1 MYLFSTEITAYS
13 LTLYDFLKS
22 SIFFA
27 VLFGQIITGDVQLSD
42 HIEHEIPI
50 QIYSE
55 HYHTDIGYID
65 GYTKNFVKVNK
76 TYYSRKQFTFVSR
89 PGY

>member
-1 MYLFSTEITAYS
+1 
-13 LTLYDFLKS
+13 LY
-22 SIFFA
+22 
-27 VLFGQIITGDVQLSD
+27 LFGQTITGDVQLSD

-55 HYHTDIGYID
+55 NHHHTDIGYID
-65 GYTKNFVKVNK
+65 GYTDSFVKVNK
-76 TYYSRKQFTFVSR
+76 TCYSRKQFTFVSR

>member
-1 MYLFSTEITAYS
+1 VYL
-13 LTLYDFLKS
+13 LY
-22 SIFFA
+22 
-27 VLFGQIITGDVQLSD
+27 LFGQTITGDVQLSD

-55 HYHTDIGYID
+55 HHHHKDIGYID
-65 GYTKNFVKVNK
+65 GYTDNFVNVNK
-76 TYYSRKQFTFVSR
+76 TFYCRKQFTFVSR

>member
-1 MYLFSTEITAYS
+1 VY
-13 LTLYDFLKS
+13 
-22 SIFFA
+22 
-27 VLFGQIITGDVQLSD
+27 LFGQTITCDVQILD

-55 HYHTDIGYID
+55 FTHTDIGYID
-65 GYTKNFVKVNK
+65 DYSENFVKVNQ
-76 TYYSRKQFTFVSR
+76 TYYCRRQFTFVSR